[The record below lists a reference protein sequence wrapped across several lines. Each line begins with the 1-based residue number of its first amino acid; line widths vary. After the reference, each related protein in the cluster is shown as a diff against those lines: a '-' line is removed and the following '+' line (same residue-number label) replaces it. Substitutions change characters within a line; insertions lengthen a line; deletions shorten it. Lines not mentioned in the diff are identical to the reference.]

1 MHFKFSLRIFDEGKI
16 VASTSKIRG
25 KEEEQPRKTKQLW
38 KSPFGMTLPDPYSFF
53 ESLEFFSFD
62 C

>member
-1 MHFKFSLRIFDEGKI
+1 MHFKCSLRIFDEGKI

-38 KSPFGMTLPDPYSFF
+38 KYPFWNDIA
-53 ESLEFFSFD
+53 
-62 C
+62 